1 MLIDVDRNYATY
13 YRLAIDDRGWTNDSC
28 WGDSTWD
35 PKWFVAVRWDD
46 DGWTVEA
53 AIPLAEL
60 TGRPPQPRDTWAIGI
75 QRVVPGVGFQSW
87 NTPAAVSVLPEG
99 FGYLMFE

>member
-1 MLIDVDRNYATY
+1 MLIDVDRDFTTY

-35 PKWFVAVRWDD
+35 PNWFVAVKREQ
-46 DGWTVEA
+46 GVWTVEA

-60 TGRPPQPRDTWAIGI
+60 VARPPPPGSTWAVGI
-75 QRVVPGVGFQSW
+75 QRVAPGVGFQSW
-87 NTPAAVSVLPEG
+87 TTPAAISVLPDG
-99 FGYLMFE
+99 FGYLVFR